1 MNSRPSLARLTHLL
15 QMADSQL
22 PVGAFSF
29 SNGLESA
36 IAVGLVKD
44 VESLRDFVITVME
57 QMSGVDGVA
66 LLAAHRLASE
76 DDFQALLAADRS
88 LLARKLNEET
98 RTMSIRMGRK
108 LAELG
113 KKVLPAP
120 TLEKW
125 LEAIK
130 EGEAPGNFAVGQGM
144 LFADLGLS
152 EEEAFAAHNY
162 GTASTVLGASLRLMR
177 VDHMQTQKILF
188 EVSERADLE
197 YQRVRS
203 KSLDEMA
210 SYTPALDILAAVH
223 VKAHVRLFMN

>member
-1 MNSRPSLARLTHLL
+1 MRR
-15 QMADSQL
+15 
-22 PVGAFSF
+22 
-29 SNGLESA
+29 E
-36 IAVGLVKD
+36 
-44 VESLRDFVITVME
+44 
-57 QMSGVDGVA
+57 
-66 LLAAHRLASE
+66 
-76 DDFQALLAADRS
+76 
-88 LLARKLNEET
+88 
-98 RTMSIRMGRK
+98 
-108 LAELG
+108 
-113 KKVLPAP
+113 VL
-120 TLEKW
+120 
-125 LEAIK
+125 
-130 EGEAPGNFAVGQGM
+130 
-144 LFADLGLS
+144 

>member
-1 MNSRPSLARLTHLL
+1 MTEGYGGNATDRVHDLLREEAAIEPDQPHTGPVKKDTQIIAIYGKGGIGKSFTLANLSC
-15 QMADSQL
+15 M
-22 PVGAFSF
+22 
-29 SNGLESA
+29 
-36 IAVGLVKD
+36 
-44 VESLRDFVITVME
+44 
-57 QMSGVDGVA
+57 
-66 LLAAHRLASE
+66 LA
-76 DDFQALLAADRS
+76 Q
-88 LLARKLNEET
+88 
-98 RTMSIRMGRK
+98 
-108 LAELG
+108 LG